1 MIFIVFAVLTG
12 AAIFSVL
19 WPLRAR
25 VRAAPP
31 ENLPVVF
38 YQAQLAAIARDL
50 EAGLVSV
57 ADAELARTEAARR
70 VLGDVAVPVTDERRG
85 AAFAA
90 AIAALIGVPVV
101 AFGLYNSTGSPGLPD
116 APLAKR
122 LAAAAEKSAIAEA
135 PPEKSDIMAMIAK
148 IEAHLAL
155 QPDDGRGF
163 QLIAPIYMRLGRSA
177 DAANAYARVL
187 QLLGDTPERRADH
200 AEAVVAAADGNVSS
214 DAKAEFEAAL
224 QKQTDLPKA
233 RFYLGLAAQ
242 QAGDTIQALDIW
254 TKLLADAAPDA
265 PYVRVVQARIA
276 ALDPKSAAT
285 QSPANAI
292 VAMPAPERD
301 AAIRSMVDGLAQR
314 LAQKGGDVEAWL
326 RLIRAYNVLHEAQ
339 LARAAW
345 ADAQKSMAG
354 DTAALQRLNNLARE
368 LGLEG
373 S

>member
-1 MIFIVFAVLTG
+1 MIFIVFAFLIG

-19 WPLRAR
+19 WPLRAQ

-31 ENLPVVF
+31 ANLPVAF

-57 ADAELARTEAARR
+57 ADAEQARAEAARR
-70 VLGDVAVPVTDERRG
+70 VLGDVAEPVPGERRS

-90 AIAALIGVPVV
+90 AIVTLIAVPVV
-101 AFGLYNSTGSPGLPD
+101 AFGLYYRYGSPGLAD
-116 APLAKR
+116 APLAAR
-122 LAAAAEKSAIAEA
+122 IAALAEKSSIVAS
-135 PPEKSDIMAMIAK
+135 PEKSDIGAMLAK
-148 IEAHLAL
+148 IEAHLAV

-163 QLIAPIYMRLGRSA
+163 QLIAPIYLRLGRSA
-177 DAANAYARVL
+177 DAANAYAKVL

-200 AEAVVAAADGNVSS
+200 AEAMVAAADGNVSF
-214 DAKAEFEAAL
+214 DAKAEFETAL
-224 QKQTDLPKA
+224 QKQADLPKA
-233 RFYLGLAAQ
+233 RFYVGLAAQ
-242 QAGDTIQALDIW
+242 QAGDKALALDIW

-265 PYVRVVQARIA
+265 PYARVVQARIA
-276 ALDPKSAAT
+276 ALDSQTAAP
-285 QSPANAI
+285 QIPANAI
-292 VAMPAPERD
+292 AAMPAPERD
-301 AAIRSMVDGLAQR
+301 ASIRAMVDGLAQR

-339 LARAAW
+339 LARTAW

-354 DTAALQRLNNLARE
+354 DTAALERIDKLARE